1 MVKGFSR
8 FFELAFSVTT
18 FDFRVRY
25 SDLVAGKGLHEEEN
39 FVMKRLPFVL
49 TLFLGLLIG
58 NTLPTFKPARASAEE
73 FLIKFATLAPE
84 GSTWMNRMRN
94 LEKAIKEKSKGQVGF
109 RVYAGG
115 VAGDELDVLKK
126 IRIGQIHCAGFSGV
140 GFGQI
145 LPAVRVL
152 DLPFLFRDY
161 KEIDLVHKDLQGFF
175 ADQFHEKGFEFLAW
189 AEVGNVHLFSQSP
202 IAKVSDMARLKVW
215 AWTGDPVAKETFSAM
230 GTNPI
235 LLAIAD
241 VTTALNTGMIDTVY
255 APPLGALALQ
265 WNLYTKFMT
274 SLPLAHSTGA
284 VLISKSTYDKIPVDL
299 QKMIKEEF
307 QRAMNTLTLELRAQ
321 TEESAVVM
329 QKSGIK
335 VLPMPN
341 EVDLKDFFKVHDEV
355 AQTLTGK
362 IYPKELLNRVNGIL
376 KRPR

>member
-1 MVKGFSR
+1 LKKRQTKFFFRRNELLIKRRPCVFILLFS
-8 FFELAFSVTT
+8 F
-18 FDFRVRY
+18 
-25 SDLVAGKGLHEEEN
+25 
-39 FVMKRLPFVL
+39 
-49 TLFLGLLIG
+49 FLGNVLAAL
-58 NTLPTFKPARASAEE
+58 TADCASAEE
-73 FLIKFATLAPE
+73 FLVKFATLAPE
-84 GSTWMNRMRN
+84 GSTWMNHMRN
-94 LEKAIKEKSKGQVGF
+94 LEKAIKEKSKGRVGF

-161 KEIDLVHKDLQGFF
+161 QEVDLVHRDLQGFF
-175 ADQFHEKGFEFLAW
+175 ADQFRERGFEFLAW
-189 AEVGNVHLFSQSP
+189 AEVGNIHLFSQSP

-215 AWTGDPVAKETFSAM
+215 AWTGDPIAKETFSAM

-255 APPLGALALQ
+255 APPLGALVLQ
-265 WNLYTKFMT
+265 WNAYTKFMT

-284 VLISKSTYDKIPVDL
+284 VLIARSFYDKIPADL
-299 QKMIKEEF
+299 QKMLKEEF
-307 QRAMNTLTLELRAQ
+307 QRAMTTLALELRGQ
-321 TEESAVVM
+321 TEESTVIM
-329 QKSGIK
+329 EKSGMR

-341 EVDLKDFFKVHDEV
+341 EVDLKEFYKVHDQV
-355 AQTLTGK
+355 AQALAGK
-362 IYPKELLNRVNGIL
+362 VYPKELLNRVSGIL
-376 KRPR
+376 TRAR

>member
-1 MVKGFSR
+1 
-8 FFELAFSVTT
+8 LI
-18 FDFRVRY
+18 
-25 SDLVAGKGLHEEEN
+25 
-39 FVMKRLPFVL
+39 KRLPIIL
-49 TLFLGLLIG
+49 TLFVGLLLHG
-58 NTLPTFKPARASAEE
+58 VLPASNPECASAEE
-73 FLIKFATLAPE
+73 FLVKFATLAPE
-84 GSTWMNRMRN
+84 GSTWMNHMRN
-94 LEKAIKEKSKGQVGF
+94 LEKAIREKSKGQVGF

-161 KEIDLVHKDLQGFF
+161 REVDLVHGDLQGLF
-175 ADQFHEKGFEFLAW
+175 ADQFRERGFEFLAW

-215 AWTGDPVAKETFSAM
+215 AWTGDPIAKETFSAM

-265 WNLYTKFMT
+265 WNAYTKFMT

-284 VLISKSTYDKIPVDL
+284 VLIARSFYDKIPADL
-299 QKMIKEEF
+299 QKMLKEEF
-307 QRAMNTLTLELRAQ
+307 RHAMTTLALELRGQ
-321 TEESAVVM
+321 TEESTAVM
-329 QKSGIK
+329 QKSGMG

-341 EVDLKDFFKVHDEV
+341 EADLKEFYKVHDEV
-355 AQTLTGK
+355 AQALAGK
-362 IYPKELLNRVNGIL
+362 VYPKELLDRVNGIL
-376 KRPR
+376 TRAR

>member
-1 MVKGFSR
+1 
-8 FFELAFSVTT
+8 
-18 FDFRVRY
+18 
-25 SDLVAGKGLHEEEN
+25 
-39 FVMKRLPFVL
+39 
-49 TLFLGLLIG
+49 
-58 NTLPTFKPARASAEE
+58 
-73 FLIKFATLAPE
+73 
-84 GSTWMNRMRN
+84 
-94 LEKAIKEKSKGQVGF
+94 
-109 RVYAGG
+109 
-115 VAGDELDVLKK
+115 VLKK

-161 KEIDLVHKDLQGFF
+161 QEIDLVHKDLQGSF

-284 VLISKSTYDKIPVDL
+284 VLISKSYYDKIPADL

-355 AQTLTGK
+355 AQALTGK
-362 IYPKELLNRVNGIL
+362 LYPKELLNRVSGIL